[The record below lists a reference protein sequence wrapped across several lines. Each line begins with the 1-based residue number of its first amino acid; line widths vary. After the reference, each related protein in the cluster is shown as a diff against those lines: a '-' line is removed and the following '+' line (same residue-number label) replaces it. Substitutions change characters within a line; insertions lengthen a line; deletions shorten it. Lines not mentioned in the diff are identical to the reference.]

1 MKKTQTVLKAIRV
14 INNLKD
20 IKAISLEVFKDYND
34 FGMVNYTSFE
44 IEELNDLLF
53 DLETILPI
61 KLQKEREN
69 KQINKLL
76 SEAFQIYRH

>member
-1 MKKTQTVLKAIRV
+1 MKKTQTVLKSIRV

-20 IKAISLEVFKDYND
+20 IKAISLEIFADYND
-34 FGMVNYTSFE
+34 YAMMDYTSFE
-44 IEELNDLLF
+44 IEELNDLLH
-53 DLETILPI
+53 DLETILPM

-76 SEAFQIYRH
+76 SEAFQIYRN